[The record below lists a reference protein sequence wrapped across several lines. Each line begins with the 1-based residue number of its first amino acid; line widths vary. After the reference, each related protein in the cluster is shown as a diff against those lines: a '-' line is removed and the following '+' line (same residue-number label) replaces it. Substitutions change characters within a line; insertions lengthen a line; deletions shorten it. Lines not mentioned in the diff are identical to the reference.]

1 MCNYRQEAI
10 SSRTYLFR
18 QAEKKRPF
26 LMTYFFL
33 ARPHAV
39 FPLLEEEEKKNK
51 AGEGDGQ
58 EQTSF
63 RHTGRVRGFPKPL
76 I

>member
-1 MCNYRQEAI
+1 
-10 SSRTYLFR
+10 
-18 QAEKKRPF
+18 
-26 LMTYFFL
+26 MTYFFL